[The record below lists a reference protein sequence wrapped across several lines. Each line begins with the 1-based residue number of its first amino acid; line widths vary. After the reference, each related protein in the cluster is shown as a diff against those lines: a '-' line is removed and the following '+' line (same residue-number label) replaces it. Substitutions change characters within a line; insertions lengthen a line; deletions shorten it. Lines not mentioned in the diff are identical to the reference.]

1 MNTTLTLSNRP
12 QYELRFQSL
21 FSQGRGWAFPCDA
34 EGHVDMDAMS
44 DRARD
49 SYLFA
54 RALVGLEV
62 AHPRVQVAY

>member
-12 QYELRFQSL
+12 HYELRFQSL
-21 FSQGRGWAFPCDA
+21 FRQGRGWTFPCDSD
-34 EGHVDMDAMS
+34 GHVDMDAMS
-44 DRARD
+44 DHTRD

-62 AHPRVQVAY
+62 AHPQVQVAY